1 MSQQLTPQ
9 QNFRAKAAEA
19 IAIAFVMATAPE
31 LRIVGVGHG
40 ELKQRALAK
49 LQIDQAL
56 KFSLTIAIDAI
67 EEATRD
73 YSDARISQ
81 LLQPGMRTTTLEGR
95 RVDVEM
101 SDSLQDAKLSVTNV
115 LTGAGLD
122 VSDGAFVLF
131 LDTRCATPE
140 ALKRWQQ
147 LTNSDTRLMIVPLS
161 VPRGMTIDQVVAGKR
176 QDDDGAFAT

>member
-31 LRIVGVGHG
+31 LRIVGVGHD

-101 SDSLQDAKLSVTNV
+101 SDSLRDAKLSVTNV

-122 VSDGAFVLF
+122 VSDGAFVIF
-131 LDTRCATPE
+131 IDSRAAGSE
-140 ALKRWQQ
+140 ALKRWEK
-147 LTNSDTRLMIVPLS
+147 LTNGDTRLMVIPLE
-161 VPRGMTIDQVVAGKR
+161 VPRGQTVEMVVAAKR
-176 QDDDGAFAT
+176 QTDGGFAG